1 MINGNPGIEWVSNP
15 FLKVDAI
22 MAFALNKLRVPI
34 IQAPMA
40 GGTNTPALVAAVSNA
55 GGLGSFGFAYCTPQK
70 ISDELAAAKQLT
82 SGPINANFFIFHEVP
97 TPSVELQ
104 HQSIAA
110 LKRLPLAQD
119 LRLLPPEP
127 PYFPD
132 LSAMLEPVWLHKP
145 AVLTFHFGLPTPEVL
160 EHARL
165 LGISVGVSATC
176 LAEGRAIE
184 AAGADFV
191 IAQGI
196 EAGGHRGT
204 FEPDMHDE
212 DLPTLA
218 LVRQLSAALR
228 IPVVAAGGL
237 MTGGDVSLAMAAG
250 AAAAQMGT
258 AFLVCDESG
267 ATPAHKH
274 FLLTKPTRGTVFTHA
289 FSGRRAQGLRNAFI
303 DAMQGQ
309 PHLPFPL
316 QNTLTSPLKLAAV
329 HHNDGEHQSVW
340 AGRAYAQA
348 RPMSAQRLMSVLE
361 KEYLQSM
368 MISEN
373 P

>member
-1 MINGNPGIEWVSNP
+1 
-15 FLKVDAI
+15 
-22 MAFALNKLRVPI
+22 MAFALNQLRVPI

-40 GGTNTPALVAAVSNA
+40 GGINTPALVAGVAQA
-55 GGLGSFGFAYCTPQK
+55 GGMGSFGFAYSSPQK
-70 ISDELAAAKQLT
+70 ISDDLAAAKRLT
-82 SGPINANFFIFHEVP
+82 SGPINANFFVFQEIP

-104 HQSIAA
+104 HQAIAA
-110 LKRLPLAQD
+110 LKRLPIAQD
-119 LRLLPPEP
+119 LRLASPQPP
-127 PYFPD
+127 FVPD
-132 LSAMLEPVWLHKP
+132 LKAMLEPVWLHRP
-145 AVLTFHFGLPTPEVL
+145 AALTFHFGLPDAEVL
-160 EHARL
+160 ERARL
-165 LGISVGVSATC
+165 SGIAVGVTATC

-191 IAQGI
+191 VAQGI

-204 FEPDMHDE
+204 FQPDPLDE
-212 DLPTLA
+212 DLPALTL
-218 LVRQLSAALR
+218 VSQLSAALS
-228 IPVVAAGGL
+228 IPVVAAGGI
-237 MTGGDVSLAMAAG
+237 MTGGDLARARAAG
-250 AAAAQMGT
+250 ASAAQMGT

-274 FLLTKPTRGTVFTHA
+274 FLLTKPTRGTVFTHG

-316 QNTLTSPLKLAAV
+316 QNTLTTALRQIAV
-329 HHNDGEHQSVW
+329 QHDDGEHQSLW

-348 RPMSAQRLMSVLE
+348 RPMSVQRLMEVLE
-361 KEYLQSM
+361 QEYLRSAT
-368 MISEN
+368 IREN

>member
-1 MINGNPGIEWVSNP
+1 
-15 FLKVDAI
+15 

-40 GGTNTPALVAAVSNA
+40 GGPNTPALVATVTQA
-55 GGLGSFGFAYCTPQK
+55 GGLGSFGFAYSSPQK
-70 ISDELAAAKQLT
+70 ISDDLSAAKQLT
-82 SGPINANFFIFHEVP
+82 SGPINANFFIFHDVP
-97 TPSVELQ
+97 TPSIELQ
-104 HQSIAA
+104 HLAIAA
-110 LKRLPLAQD
+110 LKLLPCAQD
-119 LRLLPPEP
+119 LRLAYPEP

-132 LSAMLEPVWLHKP
+132 LNAMLEPVWLHRP
-145 AVLTFHFGLPTPEVL
+145 AVLTFHFGLPKPEIL

-165 LGISVGVSATC
+165 LGIAVGVSATC
-176 LAEGRAIE
+176 LAEGQAIE
-184 AAGADFV
+184 KAGADFV

-204 FEPDMHDE
+204 FEPDIHDE

-218 LVRQLSAALR
+218 LVRQLSASLS
-228 IPVVAAGGL
+228 IPIVAAGGL
-237 MTGGDVSLAMAAG
+237 MTGGDIALAMAAG
-250 AAAAQMGT
+250 ASAAQLGT

-274 FLLTKPTRGTVFTHA
+274 FLLTKPSRGTAFTHA
-289 FSGRRAQGLRNAFI
+289 FSGRRAQGLRNEFI
-303 DAMQGQ
+303 DAMHGQ

-316 QNTLTSPLKLAAV
+316 QNTLTSQIRQVAIQ
-329 HHNDGEHQSVW
+329 HNEGEYQSLW

-348 RPMSAQRLMSVLE
+348 RPMPAQRLMEVLE
-361 KEYLQSM
+361 QEYLLNTKQR
-368 MISEN
+368 EN

>member
-1 MINGNPGIEWVSNP
+1 
-15 FLKVDAI
+15 

-40 GGTNTPALVAAVSNA
+40 GGPNTPALAAAVTNA
-55 GGLGSFGFAYCTPQK
+55 GGLGSFGFAYCTPQQ

-82 SGPINANFFIFHEVP
+82 SGPLNANFFIFHEVP

-104 HQSIAA
+104 HQAIAA
-110 LKRLPLAQD
+110 LKRLPVAQD
-119 LRLLPPEP
+119 LRLTTPEP
-127 PYFPD
+127 PFFPD
-132 LSAMLEPVWLHKP
+132 LKAMLEPVWLHRP
-145 AVLTFHFGLPTPEVL
+145 AVLTFHFGLPQPEVL

-176 LAEGRAIE
+176 LAEGQAIE

-237 MTGGDVSLAMAAG
+237 MTGGDVALAMGAG

-289 FSGRRAQGLRNAFI
+289 FSGRRAQGLRNEFI

-316 QNTLTSPLKLAAV
+316 QNTLTGPLKKIAV
-329 HHNDGEHQSVW
+329 QHNDGEHQSLW

-361 KEYLQSM
+361 KEYLQG
-368 MISEN
+368 IETREN